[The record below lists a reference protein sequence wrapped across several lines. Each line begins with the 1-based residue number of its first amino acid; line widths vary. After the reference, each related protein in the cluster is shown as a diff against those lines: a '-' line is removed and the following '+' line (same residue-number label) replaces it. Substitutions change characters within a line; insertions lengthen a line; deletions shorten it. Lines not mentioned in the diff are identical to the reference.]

1 MGNIAE
7 LSHRTGWPDFSV
19 FRPHPSAATLS
30 AWLRQ
35 SQALTDTLFSVIDG
49 ARLEVPTI
57 PIVNPPLWEI
67 GHIGWFQ
74 EFWIH
79 RRGLFEAP
87 SMIPGA
93 DTLYD
98 SSRVHHD
105 TRWSLDLPDLD
116 ATRRYGKSVLERS
129 LEMLDRGPLTDEL
142 AYFAQLAILHQD
154 MHNEAF
160 CTMWQTLGYP
170 LPLPASRPAA
180 RGAEEGTDA
189 DRGDIEIP
197 SRRLVLGAA
206 AGSGFVFD
214 NEKWGHEV
222 ELPGFAI
229 ARHTVTNAEFRAFV
243 EDGGYRRREL
253 WSDAGRLMLDELAL
267 AAPRYGRRDGDTW
280 HVRRFD
286 RQTALDSSE
295 PVMHVSCHEAE
306 AWCRWAGRRLPTEAE
321 WECAASTGPD
331 RTAKSRYPWGDTC
344 ERPIEEL
351 ARLHACFGAPAAAGG
366 FPNGASGW
374 GARQMLG
381 NVWEWTASRF
391 APYPGFSA
399 DPYQEYSAPW
409 FVDDHRVLRGGSF
422 ATPLR
427 LIRNTWRNFYL
438 PHRADVFCG
447 FRTCAA

>member
-35 SQALTDTLFSVIDG
+35 SQALTNTLFSVIDA
-49 ARLEVPTI
+49 ARLAVPKI

-67 GHIGWFQ
+67 GHVGWFQ

-79 RRGLFEAP
+79 RRGSFEAP

-93 DTLYD
+93 DKLYD
-98 SSRVHHD
+98 SARVHHD
-105 TRWSLDLPDLD
+105 TRWSLDLPDFD
-116 ATRRYGKSVLERS
+116 ATRRYAKSVLERS
-129 LEMLDRGPLTDEL
+129 LDMLDRGPLTDEL

-170 LPLPASRPAA
+170 MPLPAPARA
-180 RGAEEGTDA
+180 HEGSDTGPHE
-189 DRGDIEIP
+189 GDIEIP
-197 SRRLVLGAA
+197 SRRLMLGAA
-206 AGSGFVFD
+206 PTSGFVFD

-222 ELPGFAI
+222 ELPEFSI
-229 ARHTVTNAEFRAFV
+229 ARHAVTNAEFLAFV

-253 WSDAGRLMLDELAL
+253 WSEAGRLMLDDISLS
-267 AAPRYGRRDGDTW
+267 APRYWLRDGGAW
-280 HVRRFD
+280 RVRRFD
-286 RQTALDSSE
+286 RETALDLSE
-295 PVMHVSCHEAE
+295 PVMHVSFHEAE
-306 AWCRWAGRRLPTEAE
+306 AYCRWAGRRLPTEAE

-331 RTAKSRYPWGDTC
+331 RSAKSRYPWGDTC

-351 ARLHACFGAPAAAGG
+351 ARLHACFGAPAAAGA
-366 FPNGASGW
+366 FPNGASAW

-399 DPYQEYSAPW
+399 DPYKEYSAPW

-427 LIRNTWRNFYL
+427 LIRNTWRNFYM

-447 FRTCAA
+447 FRTCAV